1 MYAKKKEEEG
11 ERIGKV
17 YEEKEEMEKRN
28 RLRNG
33 NKIEKERKRGGRRW
47 PMGV

>member
-11 ERIGKV
+11 ERIGEV
-17 YEEKEEMEKRN
+17 CEEKEEMEKRN

-33 NKIEKERKRGGRRW
+33 NKIEKGRKRGGRRW